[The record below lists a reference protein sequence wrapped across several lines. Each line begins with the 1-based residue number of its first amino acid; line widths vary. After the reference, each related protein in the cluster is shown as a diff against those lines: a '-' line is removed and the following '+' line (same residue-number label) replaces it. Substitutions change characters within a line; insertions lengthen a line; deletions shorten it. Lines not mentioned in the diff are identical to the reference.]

1 MPRFLPFLP
10 YLPGPLGRLNRFGRL
25 GRLGAGCAAL
35 LVFGAAVAPALV
47 PTARAQ
53 TAPAQPSPAQPQ
65 CSLDARVQTAAE
77 ERHGAQPVFVGLTAS
92 GDLMEVRSTSGG
104 NWTIVLTLKDG
115 SSCAVAS
122 GNGWETVER
131 PSNSLL
137 ERSHS
142 RTRVD

>member
-1 MPRFLPFLP
+1 MPRYLP
-10 YLPGPLGRLNRFGRL
+10 YLPGRLGGLNRFGRL

-35 LVFGAAVAPALV
+35 LVLGAAVAPALV
-47 PTARAQ
+47 TTAR
-53 TAPAQPSPAQPQ
+53 AQPSPAQPQ

-137 ERSHS
+137 EPSHS